1 MKLTNKQNATATINH
16 LFKVVNQN
24 YAMKC
29 LVFVKHLGYTRKEAA
44 KELKI
49 SVNQVSTL
57 INSVPYMRLNDAV
70 FESNYGHC
78 INSVERYIVNSRYLQ
93 HRAETK
99 RVLLR
104 LYN

>member
-16 LFKVVNQN
+16 LFNVVNQN
-24 YAMKC
+24 YAMKS
-29 LVFVKHLGYTRKEAA
+29 LVFVKHLGHTRKAVA

-57 INSVPYMRLNDAV
+57 LNSVSYMRLNDSV
-70 FESNYGHC
+70 FKSNYDHC
-78 INSVERYIVNSRYLQ
+78 INSVEKYIVNDRITQ

-99 RVLLR
+99 RVLTR